1 MCAGGLVDAMFP
13 GSVAQANTVLG
24 PYTSIAKGVFL
35 EMFFTAQLI
44 FVILMLAAKKSRDTF
59 IAPIGIRLALFI
71 ALIPGK
77 YTPSS
82 VTQLSTRSYTEI

>member
-35 EMFFTAQLI
+35 EMHE
-44 FVILMLAAKKSRDTF
+44 LMTF
-59 IAPIGIRLALFI
+59 LRKP
-71 ALIPGK
+71 
-77 YTPSS
+77 YS
-82 VTQLSTRSYTEI
+82 